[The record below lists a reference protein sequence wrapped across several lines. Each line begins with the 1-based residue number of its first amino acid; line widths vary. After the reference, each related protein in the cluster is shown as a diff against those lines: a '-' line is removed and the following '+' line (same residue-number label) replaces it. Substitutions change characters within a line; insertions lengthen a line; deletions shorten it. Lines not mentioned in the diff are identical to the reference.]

1 MPAFKTFS
9 GANTDGSF
17 AMAVLNSLLSLL
29 EKNIAACLGKFW
41 VIFIFILKIEETILL
56 RAYNIAS
63 C

>member
-29 EKNIAACLGKFW
+29 KKYSCIFGKILGY
-41 VIFIFILKIEETILL
+41 FIFILKIEETILM